1 MTGGLDGLVGRHA
14 RQWGRAPAG
23 VWRAPGRVNLIGE
36 HTDYNQGFVLPFA
49 IAEAVHVAA
58 SSRSDRV
65 LGVSSREFGTAELD
79 LASGVPR
86 TDWARYPEAAMRTL
100 EGSGVPV
107 AGIDLTIEST
117 VPFGA
122 GLSSSAALVCAVLL
136 AATEVAG
143 VDLEPEAVAL
153 LAQRAESEWVGVP
166 VGVMDPIA
174 SMCSIEG
181 HALFLDCRSLE
192 YSPVPLAGS
201 PGTDPLSIL
210 VIDTRAHRE
219 LVTGEYGK
227 RRASC
232 ERATA
237 ALGVESL
244 RDATIDMLASS
255 SLDEVEVRRA
265 RHVIT
270 ENQRVFEAVDLMR
283 GHRLEEIGPLLGAS
297 HRSLAEDYEV
307 SIPELDVAVEA
318 SVEAGA
324 LGARMTGAGFGGCA
338 IALLPESELE
348 GVSRAVGDAFATR
361 GFIPPSFMPA
371 WPGPGAARVA

>member
-1 MTGGLDGLVGRHA
+1 
-14 RQWGRAPAG
+14 
-23 VWRAPGRVNLIGE
+23 
-36 HTDYNQGFVLPFA
+36 
-49 IAEAVHVAA
+49 
-58 SSRSDRV
+58 
-65 LGVSSREFGTAELD
+65 
-79 LASGVPR
+79 
-86 TDWARYPEAAMRTL
+86 
-100 EGSGVPV
+100 
-107 AGIDLTIEST
+107 
-117 VPFGA
+117 
-122 GLSSSAALVCAVLL
+122 
-136 AATEVAG
+136 
-143 VDLEPEAVAL
+143 
-153 LAQRAESEWVGVP
+153 
-166 VGVMDPIA
+166 MDPIA

-181 HALFLDCRSLE
+181 HALLLDCRSLE
-192 YSPVPLAGS
+192 YSPVPLAVW
-201 PGTDPLSIL
+201 PGTDPLTIL

-219 LVTGEYGK
+219 LVTGEYAV

-232 ERATA
+232 ERAAA
-237 ALGVESL
+237 ALGVDSL
-244 RDATIDMLASS
+244 RDATIDMLEAS
-255 SLDEVEVRRA
+255 SLDDVETRRA

-270 ENQRVFEAVDLMR
+270 ENQRVVETADLMR
-283 GHRLEEIGPLLGAS
+283 RHRLEEIGPLLGAS